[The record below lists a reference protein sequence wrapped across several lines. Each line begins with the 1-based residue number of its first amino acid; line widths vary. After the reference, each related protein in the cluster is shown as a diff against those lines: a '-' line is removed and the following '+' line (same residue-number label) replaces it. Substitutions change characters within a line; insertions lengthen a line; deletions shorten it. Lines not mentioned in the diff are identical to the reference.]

1 MSKPVMPQPN
11 TDTPRAALITG
22 GGRRIGR
29 VIALA
34 LAGAGYAVALHANRS
49 RNEAEALAA
58 EIVGQGGRAVVV
70 LADLTDARAVRGL
83 VPAAAAAFAPLTL
96 LVNSAAE
103 FEPDD
108 IATLEA
114 ARFERT
120 LAVNL
125 AAPLFLAQA
134 FAAQAPAGASI
145 VNVLD
150 QRVLKPTPR
159 FLSYTLSKSALHTA
173 TTTLA
178 QALAPRIRVNAVAP
192 GPTLP
197 SPRQSD
203 AEFAAQA
210 ATLPLARGPRPEDI
224 AAAVLYLAG
233 ADSVTGVTI
242 PVDGGQH
249 LAWRTP
255 DSDVAE

>member
-1 MSKPVMPQPN
+1 MPQPN

-83 VPAAAAAFAPLTL
+83 VPAAAAFAPLTL

>member
-1 MSKPVMPQPN
+1 MRRMSKPVMPQPN

-83 VPAAAAAFAPLTL
+83 VPAAAAFAPLTL

-114 ARFERT
+114 ARF
-120 LAVNL
+120 
-125 AAPLFLAQA
+125 
-134 FAAQAPAGASI
+134 
-145 VNVLD
+145 
-150 QRVLKPTPR
+150 
-159 FLSYTLSKSALHTA
+159 
-173 TTTLA
+173 
-178 QALAPRIRVNAVAP
+178 
-192 GPTLP
+192 
-197 SPRQSD
+197 
-203 AEFAAQA
+203 
-210 ATLPLARGPRPEDI
+210 
-224 AAAVLYLAG
+224 
-233 ADSVTGVTI
+233 
-242 PVDGGQH
+242 
-249 LAWRTP
+249 
-255 DSDVAE
+255 